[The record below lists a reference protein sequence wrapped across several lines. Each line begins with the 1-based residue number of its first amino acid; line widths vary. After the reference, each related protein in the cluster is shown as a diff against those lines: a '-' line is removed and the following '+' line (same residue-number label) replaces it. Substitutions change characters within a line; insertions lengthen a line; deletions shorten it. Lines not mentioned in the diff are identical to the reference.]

1 MYANFFFLL
10 YASLWYIFLIDDWC
24 GRVQFTVFNVTPGL
38 VVLGAIRKWGWA
50 NPKEQAGKKY
60 SFMTSASF
68 PALRSCHDF
77 LDDELQAVN

>member
-1 MYANFFFLL
+1 M
-10 YASLWYIFLIDDWC
+10 
-24 GRVQFTVFNVTPGL
+24 FNVTPGL